1 MVFDLNYYSTSIRL
15 LCECLG
21 YDIGQ
26 GCRKR
31 TSLNLSYQQHNAY
44 KYRIKS
50 LVTAA
55 AGSKIQ
61 NQKRVE
67 SWKHC
72 WMYDYFIPWT
82 KALTVYLASWL
93 SPAETIQR
101 LSAGLSMELSAT
113 SWASAADSGLLPVL
127 ICLISCKGGNSLP
140 LLVLCRLEK
149 VKDDDS
155 ANASSDHYTL

>member
-1 MVFDLNYYSTSIRL
+1 MVLDLNYYSTSIRL

-44 KYRIKS
+44 KYRNKS

-55 AGSKIQ
+55 AGSKI
-61 NQKRVE
+61 QKRVE